1 MTIQP
6 VPTKTPT
13 FHLGTKDLR
22 YSVARVVTKFVHR
35 CSGLCHRVCILLR
48 LSSTQDGE
56 PSSASVK
63 HEDDKTALANLI
75 KLLFASFH
83 QQTTCECKSCECELT
98 VTALREDFLFSE
110 SSPKDRHIQAIY
122 EPFTATEVQL
132 LDTNDEEHIRSAYP
146 ALASRIQDEVE
157 AGYGNDRRLRGL
169 YCTAATRH

>member
-6 VPTKTPT
+6 LPTKAPT
-13 FHLGTKDLR
+13 FHPETKDLR
-22 YSVARVVTKFVHR
+22 YSVARVVTKLAHR

-48 LSSTQDGE
+48 LSSAQDGE
-56 PSSASVK
+56 PSSSSVK
-63 HEDDKTALANLI
+63 HEDDKTALANLM
-75 KLLFASFH
+75 KSLFASFH
-83 QQTTCECKSCECELT
+83 QQLKCECKSCECELT

-110 SSPKDRHIQAIY
+110 SSPKDRHLQAIY

-132 LDTNDEEHIRSAYP
+132 LDTNDEEYIRSAYP
-146 ALASRIQDEVE
+146 ALASRIQDEAE